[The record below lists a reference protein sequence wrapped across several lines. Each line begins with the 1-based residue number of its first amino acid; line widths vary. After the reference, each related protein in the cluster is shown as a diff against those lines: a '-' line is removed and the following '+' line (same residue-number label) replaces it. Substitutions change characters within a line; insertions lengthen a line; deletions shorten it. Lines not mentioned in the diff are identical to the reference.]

1 MASSDPFDAIL
12 DRIKAGQQTEA
23 DLAALQDLMRQGD
36 AQSLRELSKHI
47 NIGQVSGGE
56 LQIGDRTYNY
66 RVEWSDEIKQA
77 LIEAIQ
83 TQLPALK
90 RFVRCKPRTAI
101 FTSLGVTAAV
111 ALIRFAGLL
120 QHLELAAYD
129 HLLQTRLQTDP
140 NSQSWTDDRLV
151 IIEVTDDD
159 RAEQKLRH
167 EDLRGTSLSNAS
179 LLRLLQILD
188 QAKPLVIGLD
198 LYRDDPLNPQESA
211 LAQRFQSQ
219 SNLFTVCKVD
229 DQNLKVGEDR
239 GDPPPG
245 VPGDRIGFSDFIADA
260 DGVLRRQLLA
270 FREKPSFQ
278 ASSNCQAELAFN
290 LRLATSYLQQK
301 QQLSVQATFTPE
313 NHCTGISSSNGV
325 TLPNLQFYT
334 GGYQGDDS
342 IAGCQMLLN
351 YRTHPT
357 NNPIAPTYSLTQML
371 RGQIPATALKDR
383 IILIGSISGVSED
396 VWRTPFTTNTPGV
409 YLQAQMISQILHI
422 ASGNGRYG
430 IWVLPQWAE
439 LLWILAWSFVGSGLA
454 WGLRS
459 PQRLL
464 IAIGSAA
471 LVLYISSIVLFL
483 MNGWLP
489 LLPAAIVLVGSGGG
503 MWGLTLRRNLGGR
516 NLQMEQPSGGKANE
530 S

>member
-12 DRIKAGQQTEA
+12 DRIKTGQQTEA

-66 RVEWSDEIKQA
+66 SVEWNDEIKQA

-83 TQLPALK
+83 TQLPALQ
-90 RFVRCKPRTAI
+90 RFIRCKPRTAI

-120 QHLELAAYD
+120 QPLELAVYD

-140 NSQSWTDDRLV
+140 NPQSWTDDRLA
-151 IIEVTDDD
+151 IIEIGDDD
-159 RAEQKLRH
+159 MDEQERQQ

-179 LLRLLQILD
+179 LLSLLKILD
-188 QAKPLVIGLD
+188 QAKPIAIGLD
-198 LYRDDPLNPQESA
+198 LYRDDPLNSQETV
-211 LAQRFQSQ
+211 LAQRFQTQ
-219 SNLFTVCKVD
+219 PNLFTVCKVD
-229 DQNLKVGEDR
+229 DQTLKVGET
-239 GDPPPG
+239 GGKSPPG
-245 VPGDRIGFSDFIADA
+245 VPGDRIGFSDFITDT
-260 DGVLRRQLLA
+260 DGILRRQLLA
-270 FREKPSFQ
+270 FREKPDTQTS
-278 ASSNCQAELAFN
+278 ANCQTELAFN
-290 LRLATSYLQQK
+290 LRLASYYLQQK
-301 QQLSVQATFTPE
+301 QQLTAQAAFTPT
-313 NHCTGISSSNGV
+313 NYCTGISLSNQL

-334 GGYQGDDS
+334 GGYQGDNS

-357 NNPIAPTYSLTQML
+357 DNPIAPTYSLTKVL
-371 RGQIPATALKDR
+371 RRQVPPAALKDR
-383 IILIGSISGVSED
+383 IILIGSINSKFSKD
-396 VWRTPFTTNTPGV
+396 FWRTPFTTNTPGV

-422 ASGNGRYG
+422 ASGDGRYS

-439 LLWILAWSFVGSGLA
+439 LLWILAWSLVGSGLG

-464 IAIGSAA
+464 IAVGSAA
-471 LVLYISSIVLFL
+471 LVLYISGIVLFL

-489 LLPAAIVLVGSGGG
+489 LLPAAIVLVGSSGG

-516 NLQMEQPSGGKANE
+516 NLQMEQPSGGKA
-530 S
+530 